1 MKKYLVLSVL
11 VMSLIL
17 SSCGEN
23 KNQKVADEFCK
34 TIDTIKIM
42 PGLANIPVMVEELK
56 LKNTL
61 AVGKESDLNEIMKMV
76 EPCIF
81 NVKAK
86 VGLSEGKRIA
96 FLNYDMLKESA
107 TKEKYQDLCKLL
119 AEMNKSWEENPQYK
133 LSYKVTM
140 DSLLTVLDKKF
151 GV

>member
-1 MKKYLVLSVL
+1 MKKYLVVSVL
-11 VMSLIL
+11 VISLIL

-23 KNQKVADEFCK
+23 KNKKTADEFCK
-34 TIDTIKIM
+34 TIDTIKFM
-42 PGLANIPVMVEELK
+42 PGLVNIPVMVAELD

-61 AVGKESDLNEIMKMV
+61 SGGKESDMQDVMKLV

-81 NVKAK
+81 NIKAK
-86 VGLSEGKRIA
+86 VGLNEGKRIA
-96 FLNYDMLKESA
+96 FLNYEMLSESP